1 MTRPCP
7 DHPRALAN
15 ALGHCPACI
24 SEAARADNPTGLA
37 RVRAAL
43 HDAPRPPQP
52 APTKPDPVHDL
63 ARARAE
69 LDRKAKP

>member
-15 ALGHCPACI
+15 ALGQCPACN
-24 SEAARADNPTGLA
+24 SEAARADNPTGVA

-43 HDAPRPPQP
+43 QVAPRPPQP

-63 ARARAE
+63 AVTRARA
-69 LDRKAKP
+69 DREANR

>member
-24 SEAARADNPTGLA
+24 SEAARADHPTGVA

-43 HDAPRPPQP
+43 QVEPRPPQP
-52 APTKPDPVHDL
+52 APKPDPVRDL
-63 ARARAE
+63 ARALAE

>member
-24 SEAARADNPTGLA
+24 SEAARADNPTGVA
-37 RVRAAL
+37 RVRAELAA
-43 HDAPRPPQP
+43 APRP
-52 APTKPDPVHDL
+52 ARPTPKPDPVRDL